1 MLIKLKGSS
10 SSVRRDEASSGKD
23 LARALAKHSPG
34 GMSEFV
40 QSVPVNVAGSL
51 MRFAAQSTPL
61 RLWPTEIE
69 SQNDVT
75 KRGGPAAIESCG

>member
-1 MLIKLKGSS
+1 
-10 SSVRRDEASSGKD
+10 
-23 LARALAKHSPG
+23 
-34 GMSEFV
+34 MSEFV

-61 RLWPTEIE
+61 RLWPTEID
-69 SQNDVT
+69 SQTEVT